1 MLAQLI
7 AANLSESSLSTY
19 RRAWRVFHEFSI
31 LILKQTEHF
40 PTTTDN
46 LALFIAY
53 LANKNY
59 AASTVLTYVSA
70 LGYAHR
76 LASLPDPSRSELI
89 QLALRGYSKM
99 NPILDSRLPITL
111 PILERLISA
120 LDHSLSSQYQ
130 RVLMKAMCACAF
142 FAALRVGE
150 ITCRPGESVNNLIN
164 LEQIFEMRNRRGVVE
179 AIKLSLIH
187 FKHSDT
193 LHPVD
198 ILIYRDNPVCPVSLL
213 STFLQLRGSSRGPL
227 FSWPNN
233 QAISRSF
240 FTNCLNQTLDF
251 CGLDRSRYKSH
262 SFRIGAASWAAAKGL
277 SDAQIRTFGRWKS
290 NAFLRYIR
298 TSTIK
303 LS

>member
-19 RRAWRVFHEFSI
+19 RRAWRVFQEFSI

-99 NPILDSRLPITL
+99 NPILDSRLPIT
-111 PILERLISA
+111 
-120 LDHSLSSQYQ
+120 YQ
-130 RVLMKAMCACAF
+130 F
-142 FAALRVGE
+142 
-150 ITCRPGESVNNLIN
+150 
-164 LEQIFEMRNRRGVVE
+164 
-179 AIKLSLIH
+179 
-187 FKHSDT
+187 
-193 LHPVD
+193 
-198 ILIYRDNPVCPVSLL
+198 
-213 STFLQLRGSSRGPL
+213 
-227 FSWPNN
+227 
-233 QAISRSF
+233 
-240 FTNCLNQTLDF
+240 
-251 CGLDRSRYKSH
+251 
-262 SFRIGAASWAAAKGL
+262 
-277 SDAQIRTFGRWKS
+277 
-290 NAFLRYIR
+290 
-298 TSTIK
+298 
-303 LS
+303 